1 MYLESTHVPDARKY
15 TQNWALGYL
24 RGSASGYRR
33 GTVSL
38 RRVTASVTLALRSGV
53 TLEQAHRILLQHAL
67 QWDAARVTVSDAD
80 ALGPRLSERSS

>member
-1 MYLESTHVPDARKY
+1 MHVPNPGKHS
-15 TQNWALGYL
+15 QNWALGYL

-53 TLEQAHRILLQHAL
+53 TQEEARRILLQHAL
-67 QWDAARVTVSDAD
+67 TWDPARVTVSD
-80 ALGPRLSERSS
+80 GES

>member
-1 MYLESTHVPDARKY
+1 MPNTRKY
-15 TQNWALGYL
+15 SQTWAIGYL

-53 TLEQAHRILLQHAL
+53 THDETHSILLQHAL
-67 QWDAARVTVSDAD
+67 EWDGTCVSPFDTAIARQRRRDS
-80 ALGPRLSERSS
+80 